1 VDPKIVSL
9 QIEDML
15 LRSLAWVFVGLVFG
29 FIFVVSGE
37 VLHGVVGETWRMP
50 LATVMASTLTSL
62 VYGSMRLTVIVANV
76 LLAVLVLYFAFDD
89 QPGQLTLGR
98 IMLVCAAI
106 GTLVGGLYGWS
117 ETRSM
122 VWCADAK
129 IVAGLVAGLPAALL
143 ALVLGLF
150 NLDVAT
156 AHPWLVAALAP
167 VAAVFYVRRAAWFI
181 GHCHRL
187 LPRVGDGI
195 LVGLGV
201 GVVTGLLF
209 LVMAGIFGIDMGPEL
224 SAFFTHVDARLSATL
239 LWSAGGCLLLGL
251 ARSFLRVPWY
261 NL

>member
-1 VDPKIVSL
+1 MDPKIISL

-37 VLHGVVGETWRMP
+37 VLRGVLGDPWRLP
-50 LATVMASTLTSL
+50 LATVMASTMTSL

-98 IMLVCAAI
+98 IMLVCAGI
-106 GTLVGGLYGWS
+106 GTLVGGLYAWG
-117 ETRSM
+117 ETRSQ

-129 IVAGLVAGLPAALL
+129 IVAGLVAGFPAALL
-143 ALVLGLF
+143 ALLLPLF
-150 NLDVAT
+150 GFDASMT
-156 AHPWLVAALAP
+156 YPWLVALLGP
-167 VAAVFYVRRAAWFI
+167 LAAVVYVRRARWFI
-181 GHCHRL
+181 AHCHRL

-209 LVMAGIFGIDMGPEL
+209 LVMAGIFGIDMGSEL

-239 LWSAGGCLLLGL
+239 LWSAAGCLVLGL
-251 ARSFLRVPWY
+251 ARSFMRVPWY